1 MTQQNGTTD
10 TIVRHDMDNY
20 QVTFVFD
27 YCTITARCQADQ
39 EESAP
44 DLAWWWVHYNIDIGE
59 TEMKS
64 AIDIIVEKLE
74 EA

>member
-1 MTQQNGTTD
+1 
-10 TIVRHDMDNY
+10 MDNY

-27 YCTITARCQADQ
+27 YCTITARCHADQ

-44 DLAWWWVHYNIDIGE
+44 DLAWYWVCDSVNISE

-64 AIDIIVEKLE
+64 AIDIVVEKLE